1 MSLVDKF
8 VLDLEENGY
17 SLIHEFSNSF
27 EFGKK
32 ATDSINKSF
41 MLSEDGSIVHFSGLF
56 LSLYRF
62 PLNSKIRVSTFEDL
76 HDSIIFL
83 AMKGIG
89 ISVDTHSVRRNS
101 NDNFHFR
108 SRSFV
113 YNHIP
118 GSFYFDQEEPV
129 LCEFRNFLCN
139 LSEETNCNFYA
150 EPWRAFRLLE

>member
-17 SLIHEFSNSF
+17 SLIHDFSNSF
-27 EFGKK
+27 DFGKK
-32 ATDSINKSF
+32 ATANINKGF
-41 MLSEDGSIVHFSGLF
+41 ILSKDVSMVQFSGLF
-56 LSLYRF
+56 LSLYKF

-76 HDSIIFL
+76 HDSIISL

-89 ISVDTHSVRRNS
+89 ISVDTHSVRRKS
-101 NDNFHFR
+101 NNTFHFR
-108 SRSFV
+108 SRPFI

-118 GSFYFDQEEPV
+118 ESLYFDQEEPV

-139 LSEETNCNFYA
+139 FSEETNCNFYA